1 MLTFL
6 PRRRNTRPIV
16 LTERGQMLAL
26 LLTLLG
32 ILLWVCA
39 AAKGLA

>member
-1 MLTFL
+1 MVFQN
-6 PRRRNTRPIV
+6 RRPPARGRLLN
-16 LTERGQMLAL
+16 ERGQMLAL

-32 ILLWVCA
+32 ILLWICA

>member
-1 MLTFL
+1 MLTLL
-6 PRRRNTRPIV
+6 PRRRPARPVV

-32 ILLWVCA
+32 ILFWICA
-39 AAKGLA
+39 AAKGLV